1 MENIIKFI
9 VIAIILATSILAVVS
24 NFNFAFA
31 KNNDIRF
38 EISDCPVQRTSPTE
52 KSGPCPDIG
61 AESNA
66 GNVPDNKI
74 VESESKVVKSSET
87 SPVHSASPTG
97 FEIIDPFGSTI
108 K

>member
-1 MENIIKFI
+1 MKNTVGLI
-9 VIAIILATSILAVVS
+9 VLAAISATSILAVVS
-24 NFNFAFA
+24 NFKFAFA

-38 EISDCPVQRTSPTE
+38 EISDCPVQRTSTTE
-52 KSGPCPDIG
+52 KSGPCPDLG

-74 VESESKVVKSSET
+74 VESESKVDKRSGT
-87 SPVHSASPTG
+87 SPVHSVSPTG
-97 FEIIDPFGSTI
+97 FETIDPFGPTI